1 MSSFAGNA
9 ASVLVDAPDFALA
22 EDTREAEGKDGFL
35 SEPGKGVV
43 LSVVIGDDTAGCFC
57 CLSVLG
63 DGVGARGD
71 GVGARGDG
79 AVAFVLWLFF
89 HFFVKS
95 LI

>member
-1 MSSFAGNA
+1 M
-9 ASVLVDAPDFALA
+9 DAPDFALA
-22 EDTREAEGKDGFL
+22 EDTRETEGKDGFL
-35 SEPGKGVV
+35 SEPSKDVA

-63 DGVGARGD
+63 DGVGARGIGVGARGD

-79 AVAFVLWLFF
+79 VVAFVLWFFF